1 MASKMGLLNF
11 MMNTGDE
18 IDWGVAPPRPT
29 IRPGGG
35 QQGGWPT
42 NPKGGVIGRGGK
54 QVPVGK
60 PGNKPKGGNSNKFV
74 A

>member
-1 MASKMGLLNF
+1 MAGKIGLTDF

-29 IRPGGG
+29 IRPGNG

-42 NPKGGVIGRGGK
+42 NPKGGAIGRG
-54 QVPVGK
+54 VK
-60 PGNKPKGGNSNKFV
+60 PKPTKKPKGDNKNKFAV
-74 A
+74 